1 MEETRTVY
9 TYEWDG
15 RVPIGATMWDTP
27 EEVREYI
34 EKSAEFFRKS
44 GAPVKFGRVV
54 KQTRTYIFTDW
65 EVVD

>member
-34 EKSAEFFRKS
+34 EKSAEFFREI
-44 GAPVKFGRVV
+44 GAPVKFGRVM
-54 KQTRTYIFTDW
+54 KKTRTYIFTDW